1 MKLHKEM
8 IKLNQDVATRE
19 EAIRMAGQLLVDYG
33 CAEPEYIAAM
43 LARNEDVSTYMG
55 NFIAIPHGT
64 DEGKKYIK
72 KTGISVVQIP
82 MGVDFSDPDTDEEQL
97 VTVVFGIAGLGNEH
111 LQLLSQ
117 IALFCSDVSNVAKL
131 ADAQT
136 PEEII
141 NLLDKVGEN

>member
-1 MKLHKEM
+1 MKLQENM
-8 IKLNQDVATRE
+8 IKLNQSVATRE
-19 EAIRMAGQLLVDYG
+19 QAIRMAGQLLVDGG
-33 CAEPEYIAAM
+33 CVEPQYIESM
-43 LARNEDVSTYMG
+43 IARNDDVSTYMG

-64 DEGKKYIK
+64 DEGKQYIK

-82 MGVDFSDPDTDEEQL
+82 FGVDFSNPGDNQEQL
-97 VTVVFGIAGLGNEH
+97 VTVVFGIAGIGNEH

-136 PEEII
+136 PKEII
-141 NLLDKVGEN
+141 SLLDKVGEN

>member
-1 MKLHKEM
+1 MELQKNM
-8 IKLNQDVATRE
+8 ILLNQDVPTKE
-19 EAIRMAGQLLVDYG
+19 QAIRMAGQLLVDGG
-33 CAEPEYIAAM
+33 CVEPQYIDAM
-43 LARNEDVSTYMG
+43 IDRNNDISTYMG

-82 MGVDFSDPDTDEEQL
+82 MGVDFSNDDNQEQL
-97 VTVVFGIAGLGNEH
+97 VTVVFGIAGIGNEH

-136 PEEII
+136 PEEVI
-141 NLLDKVGEN
+141 NLLEKIGD